1 MTQETSLLEKME
13 AVSGSGGVIWETS
26 KKSKVF
32 HYAFVNRL
40 PMIAAGDEET
50 YGC

>member
-1 MTQETSLLEKME
+1 MQETSLLEKME

-32 HYAFVNRL
+32 HCAAVNRL
-40 PMIAAGDEET
+40 PNDSGQRWRET